1 MIQCGR
7 RYEEIVTVT
16 RIVPMKAGLSKVRI
30 ALAQTNPTVG
40 DLEGNVRIIRR
51 TIAHAK
57 RLGVQLLAF
66 PELMIC
72 GYPPEDLLLK
82 PRFLDE
88 CEAALGKAARSA
100 RGIAV
105 IVGSPEPPSSPG
117 AAAYN
122 TACVLYRGRV
132 RARYRKIH
140 LPNYGVFDE
149 KRYFEPGERA
159 IVVRFGD
166 LAVGISICEDI
177 WADDGPTGDQVV
189 RGGARV
195 VVNISASPYHRRKGP
210 ERERLM
216 KRRAKENGVF
226 LCYANLLG
234 GQDELV
240 FDGSS
245 VIADP
250 RGKTIARGRPFE
262 EDLIVADIPLP
273 AAASGRSRRR
283 ATPRRASAGG
293 PGRPIETIT
302 LPPLPEPGMKP
313 AVRRRAARHPK
324 PDEEV
329 YKALVMGTRDYVNK
343 NKFKVVVL
351 GLSGGIDSA
360 LTAAVAVDALS
371 SDRVKGITMPST
383 YTSGATLRDARR
395 LAENLGIELYE
406 VPIGGTYQSYIAILE
421 SAFAGTAMDVTEENI
436 QARIRG
442 NLLMAFSNKFGW
454 LVLAT
459 GNKSEIAV
467 GYCTLYGDTAGGFA
481 VLRDVP
487 KTLVYTLCRYRN
499 RIAGGAVIPSSTI
512 RRRPTAELRPGQF
525 DEDTLPAYRVLDRII
540 ELYVERDMSFD
551 EIVASGLDRDTVRR
565 TLRMIDRN
573 EYKRR
578 QAPPGIKITPKAF
591 GRDRRLPITNRF
603 RAFD

>member
-1 MIQCGR
+1 MKPGR
-7 RYEEIVTVT
+7 
-16 RIVPMKAGLSKVRI
+16 SKVRI
-30 ALAQTNPTVG
+30 AIAQTNPTVG
-40 DLEGNVRIIRR
+40 DLEGNVRIIKRMTAR
-51 TIAHAK
+51 AK

-82 PRFLDE
+82 PRFLED
-88 CEAALGKAARSA
+88 CEAALDRAARSA

-105 IVGSPEPPSSPG
+105 IVGAPEPPSSPG

-122 TACVLYRGRV
+122 TACVLYRGRL

-149 KRYFEPGERA
+149 KRYFTPGEHA
-159 IVVRFGD
+159 FVVRFGE

-177 WADDGPTGDQVV
+177 WADDGPIGDQVD
-189 RGGARV
+189 RGGARI

-245 VIADP
+245 VVADP
-250 RGKTIARGRPFE
+250 GGKTIARGRPFE
-262 EDLIVADIPLP
+262 EDLIVADIPL
-273 AAASGRSRRR
+273 AAAADTRPRRK
-283 ATPRRASAGG
+283 APPRRAAAGESA
-293 PGRPIETIT
+293 RRLKTVA
-302 LPPLPEPGMKP
+302 LPPLPVPGAKP
-313 AVRRRAARHPK
+313 AVRRRVSRHPK
-324 PDEEV
+324 PDEEI

-343 NKFKVVVL
+343 NGFRGVVMGV
-351 GLSGGIDSA
+351 SGGIDSA
-360 LTAAVAVDALS
+360 LTAAIAVDALGAG
-371 SDRVKGITMPST
+371 RVKGVTMPSKD
-383 YTSGATLRDARR
+383 TSSATLRDARS
-395 LAENLGIELYE
+395 LAGNLGIELFE
-406 VPIGGTYQSYIAILE
+406 VPIGGTYRSYIALLE
-421 SAFAGTAMDVTEENI
+421 NTFAGAAMDVTEENI

-442 NLLMAFSNKFGW
+442 NILMAFSNKFGW

-487 KTLVYTLCRYRN
+487 KTLVYSLCRYRN
-499 RIAGGAVIPSSTI
+499 RIAGEAVIPRSTI

-525 DEDTLPAYRVLDRII
+525 DDDTLPPYPVLDRII

-551 EIVASGLDRDTVRR
+551 EIVAMGLDRDTVMR
-565 TLRMIDRN
+565 TLHMIDRN

-603 RAFD
+603 RAFDGKESE